1 MKKKS
6 SILLFIILLIIS
18 VNSIYGQSQYDLSQN
33 YDSSLLEVYLDKAD
47 QQQTQDDWFRLAE
60 YGVEAVVA
68 KWEQELTVVQGEDLD
83 IEGEKNALEQ
93 NLNEIVEER
102 LIKYLSK
109 QFFLN
114 LNGPELGSL
123 LSTIDEQN
131 LKYLYQTDDEG

>member
-114 LNGPELGSL
+114 LNGPE
-123 LSTIDEQN
+123 
-131 LKYLYQTDDEG
+131 